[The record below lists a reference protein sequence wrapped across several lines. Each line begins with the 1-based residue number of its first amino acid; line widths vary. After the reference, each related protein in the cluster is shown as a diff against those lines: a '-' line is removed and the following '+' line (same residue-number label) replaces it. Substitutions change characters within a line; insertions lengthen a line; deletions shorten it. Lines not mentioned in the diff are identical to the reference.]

1 MRSKSKKRL
10 KIADLKLSKP
20 FFSIIFPIY
29 NRQSYLKEALDSIAL
44 QNFQDFELI
53 AIDDGSEDRS
63 VEILQESS
71 GSFPSFLLLTQ
82 DHLGVSEARNT
93 GIKHARGEY
102 LCFVD
107 SDDLIPPCYLQDF
120 YSVILQTQAKVLK
133 NTSMIKFHSTPPT
146 PNPSPIRNIQDFK
159 LQAQNIKLG
168 GTIWSYCIQR
178 EFLSSLSLYFLPHRI
193 MEDEAFIFMLLPLCE
208 KIVLFEGSPYLYR
221 QHSQSIVANA
231 KVAFDRIENFKD
243 IIEWYQAKNL
253 LGVCPIPFYILYDV
267 SINNPHYLEYLQA
280 SQTTLRQLPLTPY
293 LTQDSLANALYHLPI
308 KDFVREHQKSRGKL
322 KYYLRRLFGL
332 L

>member
-1 MRSKSKKRL
+1 M

-20 FFSIIFPIY
+20 FFSIIFPVY
-29 NRQSYLKEALDSIAL
+29 NRELYLKEALNSIAL
-44 QNFQDFELI
+44 QSFQDFELI

-63 VEILQESS
+63 IEILKEFSS
-71 GSFPSFLLLTQ
+71 SLPSFSLITQ
-82 DHLGVSEARNT
+82 NHLGVSEARNA
-93 GIKHARGEY
+93 GIREARGEY
-102 LCFVD
+102 ICFVD
-107 SDDLIPPCYLQDF
+107 SDDLIPPHYLQDF
-120 YSVILQTQAKVLK
+120 HSVIMQTQAKVLK
-133 NTSMIKFHSTPPT
+133 NTSMIKFRTTTPPSPTHT
-146 PNPSPIRNIQDFK
+146 PISHIREFK

-178 EFLSSLSLYFLPHRI
+178 DFLSSLSLGFLPHRI
-193 MEDEAFIFMLLPLCE
+193 MEDEAFIFMLLPMCE
-208 KIVLFEGSPYLYR
+208 KIVLFSGSPYLYR

-243 IIEWYQAKNL
+243 ILKWYEDHHL
-253 LGVCPIPFYILYDV
+253 LDSFPLPFYILYDV

-280 SQTTLRQLPLTPY
+280 SQSALRSLPLTPY
-293 LTQDSLANALYHLPI
+293 LYQDNLANALYHLPL
-308 KDFVREHQKSRGKL
+308 KEFVREHQKSRGKL